1 MADQRA
7 AVRAAGRRLMRRGAQ
22 GVRRT
27 VARRKR
33 LLAYIAILG
42 PGMITANAGNDAGG
56 IATFASVGAD
66 FGYSLL
72 WLLIPIAISLGIVQE
87 MCARMGAVT
96 GKGLADLIRE
106 RFGVRWTA
114 LIMLAL
120 LIANAGVTVSEFV
133 GIAAATELFNISHY
147 ISVPLAAVVVWFLIV
162 KGSYK
167 RVERVFLLM
176 SLVFLGYIV
185 SAFLSRP
192 DWGAVAVGL
201 VKPHFRLEQ
210 AFLFT
215 FVAVIGTTISPYMQ
229 VYVQSSVVEKGVT
242 PENYRR
248 TKIDVW
254 VGTIFAI
261 LIVFFIVVSTAATLH
276 RGGIQ
281 ISTAADA
288 ARALAPLAGPYA
300 QTLFGFGLFGASMLA
315 AGVLPLAT
323 AYSISEALGFEKG
336 VSRSFREA
344 PIFLGTFT
352 FLVAVGAAIAIV
364 PNLPLIRVLLVTQ
377 VMNGLLL
384 PIVLFAVLR
393 LVNNRELMG
402 RHVNGPIY
410 NIAAWLTAILVTIV
424 SLLFILISLF
434 PNLIRF

>member
-1 MADQRA
+1 
-7 AVRAAGRRLMRRGAQ
+7 MRRGAQ
-22 GVRRT
+22 GVRST

-72 WLLIPIAISLGIVQE
+72 WLLIPITISLGIVQE

-133 GIAAATELFNISHY
+133 GIAAATELFGVSRY
-147 ISVPLAAVVVWFLIV
+147 ISVPLAAILVWMLVV

-167 RVERVFLLM
+167 RVERAFLLM
-176 SLVFLGYIV
+176 SLVFIGYIV

-201 VKPHFRLEQ
+201 VKPELKLEH

-215 FVAVIGTTISPYMQ
+215 LVAVIGTTISPYMQ

-242 PENYRR
+242 ADDYAK
-248 TKIDVW
+248 TKVDVW
-254 VGTIFAI
+254 AGTIFAI
-261 LIVFFIVVSTAATLH
+261 LIAFFIVVCTAATLH
-276 RGGIQ
+276 KAGIQ
-281 ISTAADA
+281 ISSASDA
-288 ARALAPLAGPYA
+288 AHALRPLAGRYA
-300 QTLFGFGLFGASMLA
+300 ETLFGIGLFGASMLA

-352 FLVAVGAAIAIV
+352 FLVAVGGAIAIV
-364 PNLPLIRVLLVTQ
+364 PNLPLFHVLLVTQ
-377 VMNGLLL
+377 VINGLLL
-384 PIVLFAVLR
+384 PVVLFAVLR
-393 LVNNRELMG
+393 LVNDREVMG
-402 RHVNGPIY
+402 RHVNGPLY
-410 NIAAWLTAILVTIV
+410 NIAAWLTAIVVTV
-424 SLLFILISLF
+424 LSLLFIFNTLTGLG
-434 PNLIRF
+434 

>member
-1 MADQRA
+1 
-7 AVRAAGRRLMRRGAQ
+7 MRRGAQ

-27 VARRKR
+27 VARRSR
-33 LLAYIAILG
+33 LLAYVAILG

-72 WLLIPIAISLGIVQE
+72 WILIPITISLGIVQE

-120 LIANAGVTVSEFV
+120 LVANAGVTVSEFV
-133 GIAAATELFNISHY
+133 GIAAATELFGISRF
-147 ISVPLAAVVVWFLIV
+147 IAVPLAAIAVWWLVV

-167 RVERVFLLM
+167 RVERAFLLM
-176 SLVFLGYIV
+176 TLLFLGYIV

-192 DWGAVAVGL
+192 DWTAVAVGL
-201 VKPHFRLEQ
+201 VKPEFKLEH

-215 FVAVIGTTISPYMQ
+215 FVAIIGTTISPYMQ

-242 PENYRR
+242 PDDYAK
-248 TKIDVW
+248 TKTDVW

-261 LIVFFIVVSTAATLH
+261 LIVFFIIVSTAATLH
-276 RGGIQ
+276 KSGIE

-288 ARALAPLAGPYA
+288 ARALRPLAGRYA
-300 QTLFGFGLFGASMLA
+300 ETLFGIGLFGASMLA

-323 AYSISEALGFEKG
+323 AYSITEALGFEKG

-352 FLVAVGAAIAIV
+352 FLVAVGGAIAIV
-364 PNLPLIRVLLVTQ
+364 PNLPLFRVLLVTQ
-377 VMNGLLL
+377 VINGLLL
-384 PIVLFAVLR
+384 PVVLFAVLR
-393 LVNNRELMG
+393 LVNDRELMG
-402 RHVNGPIY
+402 SHVNGPLY
-410 NIAAWLTAILVTIV
+410 NIAAWLTAILVTLLSI
-424 SLLFILISLF
+424 LFITITLF
-434 PNLIRF
+434 PNLIRL

>member
-1 MADQRA
+1 
-7 AVRAAGRRLMRRGAQ
+7 VRNVGRRILRRSAEGVST
-22 GVRRT
+22 VRRT
-27 VARRKR
+27 VARRPR
-33 LLAYIAILG
+33 LFTYLAIIG
-42 PGMITANAGNDAGG
+42 PGVITAAAGNDAGG

-72 WLLIPIAISLGIVQE
+72 WLLIPITISLGIVQE

-120 LIANAGVTVSEFV
+120 LVANAGVTVSEFV
-133 GIAAATELFNISHY
+133 GIAAASELFGVSHY
-147 ISVPLAAVVVWFLIV
+147 ISVPLAAILVWSLIV

-185 SAFLSRP
+185 SAFLARP
-192 DWGAVAVGL
+192 DWGAVTVGL
-201 VKPHFRLEQ
+201 VRPEFKLEH

-215 FVAVIGTTISPYMQ
+215 FVAVVGTTISPYMQ

-242 PENYRR
+242 AENY
-248 TKIDVW
+248 TKTKADVW
-254 VGTIFAI
+254 IGTIFAI
-261 LIVFFIVVSTAATLH
+261 VIVFFIIVSTAATLH
-276 RGGIQ
+276 KAGIQ
-281 ISTAADA
+281 VTSASDA
-288 ARALAPLAGPYA
+288 AHALRPLAGRYA
-300 QTLFGFGLFGASMLA
+300 ETLFGIGLFGASMLA

-344 PIFLGTFT
+344 PIFIGTFT

-377 VMNGLLL
+377 VINGLLL
-384 PIVLFAVLR
+384 PIVLFAILK

-402 RHVNGPIY
+402 RHVNGPLY
-410 NIAAWLTAILVTIV
+410 NIAAWLTAIVVTLL
-424 SLLFILISLF
+424 SLLYILSTLF
-434 PNLIRF
+434 PSLLRW